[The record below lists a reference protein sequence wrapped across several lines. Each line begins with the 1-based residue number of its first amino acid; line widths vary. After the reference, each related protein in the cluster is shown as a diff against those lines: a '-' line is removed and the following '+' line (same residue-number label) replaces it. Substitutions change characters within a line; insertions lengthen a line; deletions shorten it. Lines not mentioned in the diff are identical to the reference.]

1 LVSPDANGR
10 FLLQFE
16 VTGVNHL
23 FGFAWRR
30 PPGALQSGLYDARWT
45 VQNHA
50 VAAVSEPLETE
61 LKLELAPSEQTRL
74 NLAGL
79 SAIPEGRAKS
89 LISTYYDTPDQQLRK
104 GGYSLRVRESGGRY
118 VQTVKAQPNAAS
130 GFFVRPEWEQ
140 EISHARPDPGEMGP
154 LTQDLGADVLKG
166 LGRAF
171 VTEIERKVHKV
182 QMGGA
187 IIAIADDSGE
197 IRAGRHA
204 EPIREVEL
212 ELEAGDPRALF
223 MLARKIGD
231 EVPVRLGVRSKSE
244 RGYQLLDRRG
254 GKAFKSEPVALDP
267 EDPTDV
273 AFERI
278 AHSCIRQFRLNETL
292 LLASGKPEPLH
303 QARVGLRR
311 LRSAFSI
318 FGALF
323 QGDDRAQLLR
333 AELRWLSVELGQ
345 VRDLDVL
352 MESLSG
358 SEKRAVADLR
368 DTAFTH
374 AMVEVDSART
384 RLLMLDLSEWL
395 AFGDWRQTPPKPELV
410 QRPIGETAAEILTKR
425 AKKFKR
431 HGRKLKSLSD
441 EDRHELRKEGK
452 KLRYASE
459 FFARL
464 YRQEPAWSE
473 HKAFLGKLETLQ
485 DHLGELNDLATFP
498 ELLARVGIT
507 DVALGEGAG
516 DRDTLL
522 HNADGAYHDLI
533 AVKRFWRDD

>member
-1 LVSPDANGR
+1 MTPVGPSK
-10 FLLQFE
+10 
-16 VTGVNHL
+16 NH
-23 FGFAWRR
+23 
-30 PPGALQSGLYDARWT
+30 T
-45 VQNHA
+45 
-50 VAAVSEPLETE
+50 VAAESEPLETE
-61 LKLELAPSEQTRL
+61 LKLELAPSEQARL

-79 SAIPEGRAKS
+79 SAVPDGRAKS

-130 GFFVRPEWEQ
+130 GFFVRPEWEH
-140 EISHARPDPGEMGP
+140 EIPRARPEPGEMGP
-154 LTQDLGADVLKG
+154 LMQDLGVEVLKDI
-166 LGRAF
+166 GRAF

-182 QMGGA
+182 QLGGA
-187 IIAIADDSGE
+187 TIAIADDSGE
-197 IRAGRHA
+197 IRAGRYA

-212 ELEAGDPRALF
+212 ELETGDPRVLF

-254 GKAFKSEPVALDP
+254 GKAFKAEPIALNPD
-267 EDPTDV
+267 DATDV

-292 LLASGKPEPLH
+292 LLAGGEPEPLH

-318 FGALF
+318 FAPLF
-323 QGDDRAQLLR
+323 AVDDRAQLLR

-358 SEKRAVADLR
+358 LQKQTAADLR
-368 DTAFTH
+368 ESAFAH
-374 AMVEVDSART
+374 AMAEVDSART
-384 RLLMLDLSEWL
+384 RLLMLDLTEWL
-395 AFGDWRQTPPKPELV
+395 AFGDWRRAPRKPELV
-410 QRPIGETAAEILTKR
+410 QRPVGETAADILTKR

-431 HGRKLKSLSD
+431 DGRKLKALSD

-459 FFARL
+459 FFAGI
-464 YRQEPAWSE
+464 YRHEPARSE
-473 HKAFLGKLETLQ
+473 HRAFLERLEKLQ
-485 DHLGELNDLATFP
+485 DDLGTLNDLATFP

-507 DVALGEGAG
+507 ADVFGENSG
-516 DRDTLL
+516 DREKLVE
-522 HNADGAYHDLI
+522 HAHQAYHDLI
-533 AVKRFWRDD
+533 AAKRFWRDD